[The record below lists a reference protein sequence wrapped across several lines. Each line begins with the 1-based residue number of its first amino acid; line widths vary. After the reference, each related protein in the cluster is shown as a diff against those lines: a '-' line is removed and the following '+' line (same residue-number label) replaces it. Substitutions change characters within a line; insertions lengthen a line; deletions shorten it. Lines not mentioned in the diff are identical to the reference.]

1 MYKLFQSV
9 LLLMVFNSHLAA
21 QDAANPNFNTIET
34 VEETNQE
41 QLKPINQEVMTKAS
55 ATSNLTHI
63 PTNIIIQSQSK
74 ESTVV
79 FMRSTLRGV
88 LVKSSVYEIID
99 GETKFIGLL
108 KNKKK
113 ITYKT
118 TPGSHTFMVIAE
130 SADFMLADLLPGK
143 TYYSVIEPRLGAFK
157 ARFSMYPIRNDGQSK
172 IYVGS
177 KKFDK
182 MEYKTEE
189 VVLSQKSIDW
199 YNDHKKKFEKK
210 RVKYWQ
216 KWLEKSDDKK
226 AQKTMNPEDGV

>member
-1 MYKLFQSV
+1 MYKLFQFV
-9 LLLMVFNSHLAA
+9 LLLMVFNSQLAA
-21 QDAANPNFNTIET
+21 QDAANPQFESIET
-34 VEETNQE
+34 IQETKQEQSEPTAQETN
-41 QLKPINQEVMTKAS
+41 TKAS
-55 ATSNLTHI
+55 ASSNVTHVQ
-63 PTNIIIQSQSK
+63 TNTIIQSQPN

-79 FMRSTLRGV
+79 FMRSAKMSI

-99 GETKFIGLL
+99 GETKFIGIL

-118 TPGSHTFMVIAE
+118 TPGQHTFMVIAE

-143 TYYSVIEPRLGAFK
+143 TYYSEIEPRMVAWI
-157 ARFSMYPIRNDGQSK
+157 ARFSMYPIRNDGESK
-172 IYVGS
+172 MSVGS
-177 KKFDK
+177 KKFNK

-210 RVKYWQ
+210 RKKYWR
-216 KWLEKSDDKK
+216 KWLEKSDKKK
-226 AQKTMNPEDGV
+226 AKKTMNPEDGI